1 MKEEHKSA
9 YKNLG
14 ISIIHFRRKRELTQ
28 QQLADLMDV
37 NYETL
42 SRIENARAGVSLD
55 MLLKLSK
62 GLDISLSELFAHA
75 NL

>member
-14 ISIIHFRRKRELTQ
+14 ISIIYFRRKRELTQ

>member
-1 MKEEHKSA
+1 MKEEHINA

-14 ISIIHFRRKRELTQ
+14 ISVIYFRRKRELTQ

>member
-1 MKEEHKSA
+1 MKEEHIHA

-14 ISIIHFRRKRELTQ
+14 ISVIYFRRKRELTQ